1 MRLLLVLCVSASVLA
16 VGGAARAE
24 GTRYVRTSLDAAAEP
39 QHPLPPRVIM
49 ATLDGTSTAEL
60 GTEIAPRSF
69 RRSLEETPAPAA
81 PAPAAPAPEGT
92 PQSPSIAE
100 FPPVDAAA
108 IAAASVEAAP
118 AAAEPAQVVPAAPK
132 LDSSYGP
139 LECDCTRSGRQ
150 IRVTLDESSEAPAQR
165 PRVIRV
171 QL

>member
-1 MRLLLVLCVSASVLA
+1 
-16 VGGAARAE
+16 
-24 GTRYVRTSLDAAAEP
+24 LDAAPEP

-69 RRSLEETPAPAA
+69 RRSLEETPAPVA
-81 PAPAAPAPEGT
+81 PAQEVT
-92 PQSPSIAE
+92 SQSPSVAE

-108 IAAASVEAAP
+108 VATGAVAAVPVDAAAAT
-118 AAAEPAQVVPAAPK
+118 AEPAQAVPAAPS
-132 LDSSYGP
+132 LDTSYGA

-150 IRVTLDESSEAPAQR
+150 IRVTLDEASEAPALR